1 MSNSYAPEVQC
12 DNSGNWYGNALR
24 FPSEL
29 EAQKNVLN
37 LASRWTLVHN
47 TRVVP
52 SDDPP
57 NYRWDDTVGLVRIA
71 GDDKS
76 VAPDHTTKLLT

>member
-1 MSNSYAPEVQC
+1 MPQSYAPEVQC
-12 DNSGNWYGNALR
+12 DDSGKWYGNALR

-29 EAQKNVLN
+29 EAQKNVRD
-37 LASRWTLVHN
+37 LAARWMLVHN

-71 GDDKS
+71 GDGAQS
-76 VAPDHTTKLLT
+76 VAPDPTTTL